1 MALACASSA
10 LAYVIPHFA
19 APPRVSPSSHRGGRK
34 AELLEAAELLPLAGA
49 LAVAAPLLLLAGE
62 RRAAEGPL
70 PPTVLYQA
78 GTTAEGAELMAALT
92 ASTFPA
98 AWREAVAAL
107 DGRATRAAAEGSGSL
122 QGRIAAVQA
131 LEGQRHALADL
142 LAVAV
147 ERQLS
152 EAQLSLLPSA
162 ASIAPAAGLPPDACS
177 LVRVSQ
183 RFPGQSARQVRAFV
197 GESAPSNEP
206 SVNGRFDRLQA
217 ARLYQGCIQFGYF
230 IAQVFLGQAHLAS
243 GRERILTVR
252 RGCRERRRVRSRR
265 RPRPTPASSAVPSSP
280 RPRRRGRRPAAARA
294 PSLRCRGRAAR
305 AARAALGTSHCASL
319 RSAFRSSPLR
329 SNRSSSTRRARGRR
343 AAKAAGRADRGLR
356 LALGRLLSTAASRP
370 FRLLSLCASTRPGS
384 RRCSQRGASSAGC
397 CGRRRPRRW
406 QCWRPRQMTAPR
418 VRGLR
423 RGARCCSR
431 RRPRR

>member
-1 MALACASSA
+1 
-10 LAYVIPHFA
+10 
-19 APPRVSPSSHRGGRK
+19 
-34 AELLEAAELLPLAGA
+34 
-49 LAVAAPLLLLAGE
+49 
-62 RRAAEGPL
+62 
-70 PPTVLYQA
+70 
-78 GTTAEGAELMAALT
+78 MAA
-92 ASTFPA
+92 STGC
-98 AWREAVAAL
+98 RL
-107 DGRATRAAAEGSGSL
+107 RGCTRAASSL
-122 QGRIAAVQA
+122 AT
-131 LEGQRHALADL
+131 
-142 LAVAV
+142 
-147 ERQLS
+147 LS
-152 EAQLSLLPSA
+152 RRSS
-162 ASIAPAAGLPPDACS
+162 
-177 LVRVSQ
+177 
-183 RFPGQSARQVRAFV
+183 SAR
-197 GESAPSNEP
+197 
-206 SVNGRFDRLQA
+206 
-217 ARLYQGCIQFGYF
+217 
-230 IAQVFLGQAHLAS
+230 
-243 GRERILTVR
+243 RISTVR
-252 RGCRERRRVRSRR
+252 GGCRERRRVRSR
-265 RPRPTPASSAVPSSP
+265 PASSAVPSSP

-305 AARAALGTSHCASL
+305 AARAALGTSHCANL

-431 RRPRR
+431 RRPRREGQDMVVEMRIVRSGTKIAPL